1 MKTVPVYSLDY
12 NDGTPDNEEL
22 DVLTYDRVI
31 GDVMSPCP
39 IPEEVLTATVTDSDK
54 GEEE

>member
-1 MKTVPVYSLDY
+1 MDENLKTVPVYSTDY

-31 GDVMSPCP
+31 GEVMSPCP
-39 IPEEVLTATVTDSDK
+39 IPEEVLEASK
-54 GEEE
+54 GED